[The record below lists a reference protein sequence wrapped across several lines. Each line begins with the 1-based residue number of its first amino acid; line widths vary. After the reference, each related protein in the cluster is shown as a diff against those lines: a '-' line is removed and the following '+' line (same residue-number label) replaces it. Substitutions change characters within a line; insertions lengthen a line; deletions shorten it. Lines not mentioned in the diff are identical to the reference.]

1 MDKAKRRLTNI
12 SFEKEGCHV
21 ALVHKDQGGAANGYT
36 TLTLKATDDI
46 EDSAVT
52 EQLEAVEKAK
62 YYQELR
68 NTLEEALR
76 DHFEESLEY
85 NWLYLEDF
93 NDTQVVFSTDGK
105 MYTAGY
111 SLGENDKY
119 VFDPVAKEVDIKR
132 VYELTPDGEILLSE
146 DVLKEVESGIRE
158 LLTKSLENTDTVN
171 RASTLLKSTLEK
183 EKTKMDEIQKAVAE
197 AEKVLKA
204 QIEEMQSKLEAY
216 ATAEKESKLALRKS
230 ALAEVVAE
238 DQIEGILKNAEALS
252 EEAFASIV
260 ATMKSLKAP
269 AVDQDLMVQKSGE
282 GDVVAPEQTT
292 AALLKARF
300 PQAQA

>member
-36 TLTLKATDDI
+36 TLVLKATDDI

-68 NTLEEALR
+68 STLEETLR

-105 MYTAGY
+105 IYTAGY

-146 DVLKEVESGIRE
+146 DALKEVESGIRE

-252 EEAFASIV
+252 EEAFAAIV

-269 AVDQDLMVQKSGE
+269 VVDQDLMVQKSGE

-292 AALLKARF
+292 AAILKARF

>member
-36 TLTLKATDDI
+36 TLVLKATDDI

-68 NTLEEALR
+68 STLEETLR

-105 MYTAGY
+105 IYTAGY

-132 VYELTPDGEILLSE
+132 VYELTPDGEMLLSE
-146 DVLKEVESGIRE
+146 DALKEMESGIRE
-158 LLTKSLENTDTVN
+158 LFTKSLENTDTVN

-252 EEAFASIV
+252 EEAFAAIV

-269 AVDQDLMVQKSGE
+269 VVDQDLMVQKSGE
-282 GDVVAPEQTT
+282 GESVVEGSTT
-292 AALLKARF
+292 AAILKARF
-300 PQAQA
+300 TQA